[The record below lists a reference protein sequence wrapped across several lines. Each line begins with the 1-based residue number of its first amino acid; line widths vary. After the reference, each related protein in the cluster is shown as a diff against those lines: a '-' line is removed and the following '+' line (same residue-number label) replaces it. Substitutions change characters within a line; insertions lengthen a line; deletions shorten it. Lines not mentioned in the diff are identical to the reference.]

1 MGCRVVELFIGVSC
15 ACMPAFSKMVHHHL
29 PAIEKLRSVLSTRF
43 ASLLSSKSGGAT
55 GRSGFSQSHDP
66 NHHTEGHPSRGPYR
80 PLEVEMMPP
89 GGAPPQ
95 PTYEFGQLQSVQTII
110 GKGWDK
116 KTSDDQIHL
125 THEIQQQQ
133 TRAH

>member
-1 MGCRVVELFIGVSC
+1 
-15 ACMPAFSKMVHHHL
+15 MPAFSKMIHHHL

-43 ASLLSSKSGGAT
+43 SRLLFSRSGRAT
-55 GRSGFSQSHDP
+55 GHSGFSQSADP
-66 NHHTEGHPSRGPYR
+66 NHYAEGNPTRGPYH
-80 PLEVEMMPP
+80 PLEVEMRPP
-89 GGAPPQ
+89 GRASPQ
-95 PTYEFGQLQSVQTII
+95 PTYELGQLQSVQTII

>member
-1 MGCRVVELFIGVSC
+1 
-15 ACMPAFSKMVHHHL
+15 MPAFSKMVHHHL